1 MTLPLAQYI
10 VINLYADDTIFYTSA
25 NSVTSLEYQLNQDI
39 QQVHQWYNSNHKIIN
54 ETKSSFMLV
63 CNTQKRQRLENPSV
77 HVKIDGKN
85 IVCCKTQKLLGVT
98 VDESLLFYEQV
109 DRPTVCKKLA
119 NLSYLLCCLHK
130 FLSLESKL
138 LFYNS
143 YVLTTRDYCLV
154 IWGTCNQT

>member
-1 MTLPLAQYI
+1 
-10 VINLYADDTIFYTSA
+10 
-25 NSVTSLEYQLNQDI
+25 
-39 QQVHQWYNSNHKIIN
+39 
-54 ETKSSFMLV
+54 MLV

-77 HVKIDGKN
+77 HIKIVDKN

-109 DRPTVCKKLA
+109 EIVCKKLA
-119 NLSYLLCCLHK
+119 NLSYLLRRLQE

-143 YVLTTRDYCLV
+143 YVLPTIDYCLV
-154 IWGTCNQT
+154 IWGTCNQTQLQRLFRFQKRIIRILCNDFMSPSGDLLIS